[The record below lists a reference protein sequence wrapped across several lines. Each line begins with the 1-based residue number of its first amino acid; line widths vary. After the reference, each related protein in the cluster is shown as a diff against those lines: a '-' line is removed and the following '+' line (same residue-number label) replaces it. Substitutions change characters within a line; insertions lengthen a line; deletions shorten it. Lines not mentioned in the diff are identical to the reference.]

1 MNSGKQQ
8 VSENPL
14 ASPYSSENVHTD
26 DWKEAD
32 AYNARTSMTGSK
44 RDSKDR
50 ISYNYYSCHPWY
62 QLKQRSLSHMPAENN
77 DQNVRP
83 TGKFMPLRVMEE
95 LTNLGSSR
103 Q

>member
-14 ASPYSSENVHTD
+14 LPHTVA
-26 DWKEAD
+26 KMYTMIERSRRLQR
-32 AYNARTSMTGSK
+32 RTSMTGSK